1 MMRQNELTP
10 PPGSKHQ
17 RKRVGRGLG
26 SGHGRYSTRGS
37 KGQKAR
43 SGGGVSPYF
52 EGGQLPLVKRLPHKR
67 GFTNIFKKEYS
78 ILNVSKLSIFEPE
91 SVVDKEILHKAG
103 LIKSLKKP
111 LKILCMGELDRALI
125 VRADKFSNAAREK
138 IEKAGGR
145 AEKVGDA
152 TKAR

>member
-1 MMRQNELTP
+1 MIRQNDLKP
-10 PPGSKHQ
+10 APGSKHP
-17 RKRVGRGLG
+17 RKRIGRGLG

-37 KGQKAR
+37 KGQKVR

-78 ILNVSKLSIFEPE
+78 IVNVGKLSIFEPE
-91 SVVDKEILHKAG
+91 SVVDKESLHKAG

-111 LKILCMGELDRALI
+111 LKVLCMGDIDRALTI
-125 VRADKFSNAAREK
+125 RADKFSNAAKEK
-138 IEKAGGR
+138 IENAGGR
-145 AEKVGDA
+145 AEEVRDA

>member
-1 MMRQNELTP
+1 MMRQNELCP
-10 PPGSKHQ
+10 PPGSRSQ

-26 SGHGRYSTRGS
+26 SGHGRYSGRGI

-52 EGGQLPLVKRLPHKR
+52 EGGQLPLIKRLPHKR

-78 ILNVSKLSIFEPE
+78 ILNVGDLNVLEPD
-91 SVVDKEILHKAG
+91 SVVDKEDLHKAG
-103 LIKSLKKP
+103 LIKSSKKP
-111 LKILCMGELDRALI
+111 LKILSMGELDRALT
-125 VRADKFSNAAREK
+125 VRADKFSNTAREK

-145 AEKVGDA
+145 AEEVVDA